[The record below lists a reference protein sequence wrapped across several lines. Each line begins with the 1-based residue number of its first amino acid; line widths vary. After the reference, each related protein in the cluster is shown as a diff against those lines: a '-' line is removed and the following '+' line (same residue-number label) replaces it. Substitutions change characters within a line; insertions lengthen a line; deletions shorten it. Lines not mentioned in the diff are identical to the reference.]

1 MKQKLEILQQ
11 QIALLINRDSVSE
24 HLAKDQAPL
33 SGLVPS
39 PHSISE
45 FRVSS
50 ISPGA
55 QFSTGRSP
63 QQPENLPHEG
73 SITSRSPHRTGAG
86 SLLAV
91 DTRDDVSVSQSNGSV
106 KPSSTAPGRLA
117 VACHPLLSISQVE
130 AMRLIDIYEDE
141 CGSVYPLIDVGDLRH
156 FAARFY
162 DDVIASH
169 RPATWRTFQLGQLSK
184 KSFHTLEIVL
194 AIGLVVEGRGSTP
207 LSSALMDELEA
218 EIDHRPSGTSADLTF
233 TEILTL
239 MVLAHPDTSGNH

>member
-1 MKQKLEILQQ
+1 MDLMKQKLEILQQ
-11 QIALLINRDSVSE
+11 QITLLINRDSVAAR
-24 HLAKDQAPL
+24 LTKDQTTL
-33 SGLVPS
+33 SALVPS
-39 PHSISE
+39 PQSISE

-50 ISPGA
+50 LSPGTL
-55 QFSTGRSP
+55 FSTDRSP
-63 QQPENLPHEG
+63 RQQENLPHDG
-73 SITSRSPHRTGAG
+73 SITSGSPHRTVARP
-86 SLLAV
+86 LLTV
-91 DTRDDVSVSQSNGSV
+91 DMRDDVSVSHSNGSV
-106 KPSSTAPGRLA
+106 KPSSTALGRLA

-130 AMRLIDIYEDE
+130 AMRLIDIYEEE
-141 CGSVYPLIDVGDLRH
+141 CGSVYPLIDIGELRH

-218 EIDHRPSGTSADLTF
+218 EIDHRPSGVSADLTF
-233 TEILTL
+233 AEILTL
-239 MVLAHPDTSGNH
+239 MVLAHF